1 MPDLLV
7 ISRAAVGARMAS
19 PGIRAYQLAGALGRA
34 LPNHEVTLAVPGN
47 DDGIA
52 APAPNVRMQRWDSNG
67 DALALAREHP
77 TTISRNFQPH
87 LLRLLGKRRFALDAF
102 TPFYIEW
109 MELSKNGMRGR
120 RSWMASNRW
129 YLNMQ
134 LSMADYMFCADERQR
149 DMWIGMLMALA
160 LIPPDMYERD
170 PSLRSFIDVV
180 PYGVS
185 SAPLAHTRP
194 VLRGVVDGIGEDD
207 RILIW
212 NGSITDWNDP
222 FTLLDAME
230 HFAIRRPEI
239 KLVFL
244 GVEHP
249 DKVFDQDRG
258 VTRRAIE
265 LARARGLEGHNVFVL
280 HGWRPYEEIDNYLA
294 ESDAAI
300 CLGYEDIES
309 RFAFRTRYVDVLRA
323 RLPLLCTQ
331 GDVLAERAAAEPFGV
346 AVPERD
352 LDAVIAGIERIL
364 DDPAFAATC
373 RQNAAV
379 VAHELSW
386 DTVVGPLV
394 RFCESGESAAM
405 PATRRAKQAWGRASA
420 YFALRELALI
430 SPV

>member
-1 MPDLLV
+1 MPDHLI
-7 ISRAAVGARMAS
+7 ISRAAVGSRMAS

-34 LPNHEVTLAVPGN
+34 LPGKEITLAIPGS
-47 DDGIA
+47 DDGIP
-52 APAPNVRMQRWDSNG
+52 APAPNVRMQQWASNG
-67 DALALAREHP
+67 DALKLAREHP

-87 LLRLLGKRRFALDAF
+87 LLRLLGKRRFALDAY
-102 TPFYIEW
+102 TPFYVEW

-120 RSWMASNRW
+120 RSWMSSNRW
-129 YLNMQ
+129 YLNLQ

-160 LIPPDMYERD
+160 LVPPDMYERD

-185 SAPLAHTRP
+185 PAPLVHTRP
-194 VLRGVVDGIGEDD
+194 VLRGVVEGIGEHD

-222 FTLLDAME
+222 FTLLEVME
-230 HFAIRRPEI
+230 HFATRRPEI

-249 DKVFDQDRG
+249 DKVFDHTRG
-258 VTRRAIE
+258 ATQRAIE
-265 LARARGLEGHNVFVL
+265 LARERGLEGRNVFVL

-294 ESDAAI
+294 ESDMAV

-323 RLPLLCTQ
+323 RLPLLCTR
-331 GDVLAERAAAEPFGV
+331 GDVLAERAAAEPFGIAV
-346 AVPERD
+346 AERD
-352 LDAVIAGIERIL
+352 LNGVIAGIERIL
-364 DDPAFAATC
+364 DDAAFAETC
-373 RQNAAV
+373 RERAAAV
-379 VAHELSW
+379 GAELSW
-386 DTVVGPLV
+386 DEVVKPLV

-405 PATRRAKQAWGRASA
+405 PAARRVKQAWGRAGA
-420 YFALRELALI
+420 YFALRELALV

>member
-34 LPNHEVTLAVPGN
+34 LPNHELTLAVPGG

-52 APAPNVRMQRWDSNG
+52 APAPNVRMQPWESNSQ
-67 DALALAREHP
+67 ALALASEHP

-185 SAPLAHTRP
+185 SAPLAHARP

-207 RILIW
+207 RVLIW

-230 HFAIRRPEI
+230 HFATRRPEI

-265 LARARGLEGHNVFVL
+265 LARARGLEGRNVFVL

-331 GDVLAERAAAEPFGV
+331 GDVLAERAATEPFGV

-364 DDPAFAATC
+364 DDAAFAATC
-373 RQNAAV
+373 RQQAAAV
-379 VAHELSW
+379 ARELSW
-386 DTVVGPLV
+386 DAVVQPLV
-394 RFCESGESAAM
+394 HFCESGESAAM
-405 PATRRAKQAWGRASA
+405 PAGRRAKQAWGRAGA
-420 YFALRELALI
+420 YFALRELALV